1 MKKISFKII
10 TQVFLILIISCS
22 ENPQKE
28 FSDEEIDFQNRLV
41 EAFIEIEF
49 TRKEFKAHSKEHFIK
64 ILEKHEISQEEFEKT
79 LEKFDQDQEL
89 FKIFLDSVKTKLE
102 KLSIE

>member
-1 MKKISFKII
+1 MKKISIRI
-10 TQVFLILIISCS
+10 LTQLFLILITSCS
-22 ENPQKE
+22 ENSQRS

-49 TRKEFKAHSKEHFIK
+49 TRKEFKSHSKEHYIK

-79 LEKFDQDQEL
+79 LEKFNQDQEL
-89 FKIFLDSVKTKLE
+89 FKVFLDSVKSNLDRLMVE
-102 KLSIE
+102 